1 MKNNEKRFI
10 NIQLFADEPTG
21 ATTPQPTGT
30 DTRDFEKEF
39 KALKEK
45 YDSLNENYM
54 KKSEAFDK
62 VSSEVADF
70 KRQQRDNMSKEQQ
83 QAEEIKEF
91 EARMAQLESE
101 NKAYKLE
108 KGLLSE
114 GFTADECNKL
124 ISNNFDGK
132 VIMEIIKARIEDN
145 TKSVKAGLI
154 KATTPA
160 DPLGNGTTSDPKGKK
175 SGFALF
181 QEEMEAQSKNGKV
194 EL

>member
-1 MKNNEKRFI
+1 MKNNKKRFI

-21 ATTPQPTGT
+21 ATTPEISTQDGGVNYEQEYKKLQLELEKQKKLKDEYAKESAGYKKQLADRMT
-30 DTRDFEKEF
+30 DDEKN
-39 KALKEK
+39 A
-45 YDSLNENYM
+45 
-54 KKSEAFDK
+54 
-62 VSSEVADF
+62 
-70 KRQQRDNMSKEQQ
+70 
-83 QAEEIKEF
+83 QAQKEF
-91 EARMAQLESE
+91 EERMAQLESE

-132 VIMEIIKARIEDN
+132 VIMDIIKARIEDN

-175 SGFALF
+175 SAFALF
-181 QEEMEAQSKNGKV
+181 QEEMEAQSKSGKV

>member
-1 MKNNEKRFI
+1 MKNNKERFI

-21 ATTPQPTGT
+21 ATTPEISTQDGGVNYEQEYKRLQLELEKQKKLKDEYAKESAGYKKQLADRMT
-30 DTRDFEKEF
+30 DDEK
-39 KALKEK
+39 
-45 YDSLNENYM
+45 N
-54 KKSEAFDK
+54 
-62 VSSEVADF
+62 V
-70 KRQQRDNMSKEQQ
+70 
-83 QAEEIKEF
+83 QAQKEF
-91 EARMAQLESE
+91 EEKMAQLESE
-101 NKAYKLE
+101 NKTYKLE

-124 ISNNFDGK
+124 ISNNFEGK

-145 TKSVKAGLI
+145 TKSIKAGLI

-160 DPLGNGTTSDPKGKK
+160 DPVGNGTTSDPKGKK

-181 QEEMEAQSKNGKV
+181 QQEREEQSKNGKV